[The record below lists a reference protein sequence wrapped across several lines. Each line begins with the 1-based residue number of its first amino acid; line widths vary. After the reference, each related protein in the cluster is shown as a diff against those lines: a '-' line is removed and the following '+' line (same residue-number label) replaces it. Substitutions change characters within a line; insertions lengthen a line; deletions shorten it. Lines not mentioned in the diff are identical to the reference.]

1 MQTYLRVAVKRRNGC
16 ALPRVAILDRHDL
29 QGLEDAVGIL
39 IGKPLADYGRMRF
52 FLTNTGVLG
61 ERRPLDYRAEEFQ

>member
-1 MQTYLRVAVKRRNGC
+1 
-16 ALPRVAILDRHDL
+16 VAILDRHDL